1 MPFQIQG
8 SELIVASVVSSVLWG
23 SKEPTLGLLGAVRA
37 GPTTGNP
44 MVTYCVRSPKVD
56 TFQTFCY
63 IYFL

>member
-37 GPTTGNP
+37 GPTHRERYG
-44 MVTYCVRSPKVD
+44 VRSPKVD